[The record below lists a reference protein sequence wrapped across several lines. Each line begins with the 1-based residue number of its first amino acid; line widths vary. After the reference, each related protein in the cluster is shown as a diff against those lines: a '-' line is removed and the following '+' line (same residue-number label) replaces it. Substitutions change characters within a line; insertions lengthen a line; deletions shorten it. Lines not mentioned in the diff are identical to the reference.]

1 MRVNHD
7 FPIDQFVA
15 KASALRWFDGVA
27 ADVRITVDQV
37 SMQDT
42 DVEPMDLRNQAMWL
56 EPDVGVDPMG
66 TSGVEDAI
74 KKRSWSRRCT
84 KCASTDTQ

>member
-1 MRVNHD
+1 
-7 FPIDQFVA
+7 
-15 KASALRWFDGVA
+15 
-27 ADVRITVDQV
+27 
-37 SMQDT
+37 
-42 DVEPMDLRNQAMWL
+42 MDLRNQAMWL

-74 KKRSWSRRCT
+74 KKRSRSRRCT